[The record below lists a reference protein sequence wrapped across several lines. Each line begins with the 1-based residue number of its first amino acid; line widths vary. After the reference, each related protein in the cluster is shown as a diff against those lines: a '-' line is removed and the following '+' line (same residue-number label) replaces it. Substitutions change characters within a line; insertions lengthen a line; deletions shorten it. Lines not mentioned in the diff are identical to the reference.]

1 MPSIRSRDGGP
12 PKSRPP
18 RRDDPTRPPRD
29 GSSGGGPPRDRTTGG
44 RPPRRDRGAAPT
56 EESTGGEGSR
66 PARDAGGGGPRHG
79 GRPSGG
85 TEGSTDRRTSGQRR
99 TTPRGGTPRGQR
111 PGEGKR
117 EFGGGQE
124 KARARERARDG
135 IRTES
140 PVLARTG
147 REVVYGRN
155 GVWEALRGRRD
166 PHRLWLAEGVKED
179 ERLRAILAAAERRG
193 AVVERIPRMM
203 LDDAL
208 PGANHQGIA
217 LEADAFAYAEFGEIV
232 AASGTVL
239 VLDHLQD
246 PQNFGTLLRTAEAA
260 GVAGVVIPEDRA
272 VAVTPGVVN
281 ASAGAVEHLRIASVP
296 NLPRAIESLKGSGW
310 WVVGLHGGD
319 GSVPIYEA
327 DLPTPA
333 VLVVGAEGSG
343 LGQRVRSV
351 CDVLV
356 SLPMAGQVGSLNAAT
371 AGAIALYELV
381 RREADAADETGEDE
395 DENEEEARD
404 HGTEDAE
411 SEA

>member
-1 MPSIRSRDGGP
+1 M
-12 PKSRPP
+12 
-18 RRDDPTRPPRD
+18 
-29 GSSGGGPPRDRTTGG
+29 
-44 RPPRRDRGAAPT
+44 
-56 EESTGGEGSR
+56 
-66 PARDAGGGGPRHG
+66 
-79 GRPSGG
+79 
-85 TEGSTDRRTSGQRR
+85 
-99 TTPRGGTPRGQR
+99 PRGGTPRGQR

-124 KARARERARDG
+124 KARARERSRDG
-135 IRTES
+135 VPAES

-166 PHRLWLAEGVKED
+166 PHRLWLAEGMRED
-179 ERLRAILAAAERRG
+179 DRLRAIVAEAERRG
-193 AVVERIPRMM
+193 AVVEKIPRMM

-208 PGANHQGIA
+208 PGVNHQGIA
-217 LEADAFAYAEFGEIV
+217 LEADAFAYAEF
-232 AASGTVL
+232 AAIAAAAGAGPVL

-281 ASAGAVEHLRIASVP
+281 ASAGAVEHLRIATVP

-310 WVVGLHGGD
+310 WVVGLHGGE
-319 GSVPIYEA
+319 GSVPLYEA

-351 CDVLV
+351 CDLLV
-356 SLPMAGQVGSLNAAT
+356 SLPMAGKVASLNAAT
-371 AGAIALYELV
+371 AGAIALYELI
-381 RREADAADETGEDE
+381 RR
-395 DENEEEARD
+395 
-404 HGTEDAE
+404 E
-411 SEA
+411 SEAVAGADGREGEQAGD